1 MNLKNLPDFYIY
13 KILKLI
19 SFQYSSKL
27 FPIANHTFFQH
38 NLIATQIPSSSALCV
53 AHLFSATSY
62 DTGCLFRVNSIHA
75 RSLYL
80 NEFVTR

>member
-27 FPIANHTFFQH
+27 FPIAII
-38 NLIATQIPSSSALCV
+38 LSSSITLLPRKYHRPPLYVSPTCSRPRRTIQV
-53 AHLFSATSY
+53 ASSVWTLSTP
-62 DTGCLFRVNSIHA
+62 DLSI
-75 RSLYL
+75 
-80 NEFVTR
+80 